1 MSTVVWFD
9 TSLLIDIESGAL
21 QGGLDEL
28 ARMQRDGF
36 KMLLPKH
43 VETEFLF
50 SKAGAQNM
58 AQRQAFLQRF
68 GLQVDTMASQVPLAQ
83 VRAWTDQATAAGLGH
98 GDAKM
103 VAHVRA
109 SAHVRNIRNPVL
121 LSQNTKD
128 IAKMRLQGVNALK
141 FEPVALRPNMH
152 IAVHGGGGGTKP
164 KSSVS
169 PATGAPTRGA
179 MFKAGLKGAFS
190 AASIASMI
198 PDVILKFAD
207 RAAAK
212 QALRNIQVKF
222 IKEGFARGVAAGIM
236 RWTEAELDANSK
248 NRMTSFR
255 LQGMGDAAG
264 MLKLGDMLKLAE
276 AFENYAVD
284 VGYAYA
290 GTQNPAWKD
299 QLRDRGFAFLR
310 DTRYHFGDDPEALF
324 EFEFIDKLAWAI
336 HHSTDA
342 IIEPAIKF
350 DSWMGER
357 HRAASH
363 RPLTSVL
370 GVRSARS
377 KH

>member
-21 QGGLDEL
+21 RGGADEL
-28 ARMQRDGF
+28 ARMHRDGF

-43 VETEFLF
+43 VETEFLH
-50 SKAGAQNM
+50 SPQGARNL
-58 AQRQAFLQRF
+58 ANRQAFLQRF
-68 GLQVDTMASQVPLAQ
+68 GMEVDTLTAKVPLAQ
-83 VRAWTDQATAAGLGH
+83 VRAWTDQAAAAGLGP

-109 SAHVRNIRNPVL
+109 SAQVRNIRNPVL
-121 LSQNTKD
+121 LSQNTRD
-128 IAKMRLQGVNALK
+128 IARMRLQGVNAMR
-141 FEPVALRPNMH
+141 FEPVALKPRMH
-152 IAVHGGGGGTKP
+152 VAVHGGGKATKP
-164 KSSVS
+164 KVSIS

-212 QALRNIQVKF
+212 AALQNIQVKF
-222 IKEGFARGVAAGIM
+222 IKEGFARGVAAGVM

-248 NRMTSFR
+248 NRVSSFR

-264 MLKLGDMLKLAE
+264 MLKLGDIFKLAE
-276 AFENYAVD
+276 ATENYAVD
-284 VGYAYA
+284 IGYAYA
-290 GTQNPAWKD
+290 GTQKPSWKD
-299 QLRDRGFAFLR
+299 QLRDKGFAFLR
-310 DTRYHFGDDPEALF
+310 NTRYHFGEDPEALF

-336 HHSTDA
+336 HSSTDA
-342 IIEPAIKF
+342 IIGPAIKF
-350 DSWMGER
+350 D
-357 HRAASH
+357 
-363 RPLTSVL
+363 
-370 GVRSARS
+370 
-377 KH
+377 